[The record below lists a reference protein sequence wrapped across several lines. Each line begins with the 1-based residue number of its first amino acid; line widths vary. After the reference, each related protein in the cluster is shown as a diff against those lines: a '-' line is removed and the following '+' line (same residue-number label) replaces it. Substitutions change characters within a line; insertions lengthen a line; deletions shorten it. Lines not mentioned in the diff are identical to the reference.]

1 MPHFPQPVQLNLYS
15 SFLPLASFQG
25 YAPTGFDVLNLITK
39 VDPNEMAESG
49 TLHMNGSV
57 LAFPFGCFFWDVKSI
72 EEVTLESLAPVLL
85 HRPKLEYLFIGA
97 NGGQIPSYEMTR
109 IRAAL
114 QKRNIVIEKLD
125 LSNAMGT
132 FNILN
137 AEDRQVAVA
146 LVMDPRD
153 EE

>member
-1 MPHFPQPVQLNLYS
+1 
-15 SFLPLASFQG
+15 
-25 YAPTGFDVLNLITK
+25 
-39 VDPNEMAESG
+39 
-49 TLHMNGSV
+49 MNGSV